1 MISPAK
7 MPVSYLY
14 SRKRRRYLVSLWHII
29 RVEYMFFSPVIRH
42 IIHVSA
48 SIEHAK
54 QNIIRG
60 CMLDK
65 HPVSHIIQVQQN
77 LRGYKP

>member
-1 MISPAK
+1 
-7 MPVSYLY
+7 
-14 SRKRRRYLVSLWHII
+14 
-29 RVEYMFFSPVIRH
+29 MFFSPVIRH